1 MEVLII
7 LLALGLLMY
16 GAYKGISVIILAPL
30 CAMLAVILVAP
41 YNTLPFFSEIFMS
54 RMGDFIKQ
62 YFPIFILGAIFGK
75 LIELSGIS
83 QIISKS
89 IVRLIGEKRSILAIV
104 LLCVILVYS
113 GVSSFVVVFAV
124 YPFAVA
130 LFKASEIPKRLIPA
144 TVVLGAFGFAV
155 NSLPGSPQI
164 QNVIPTSF
172 FGTDIYA
179 APILGILNSLGILT
193 LGVIYLQSRA
203 NKAKKSGEGFFS
215 KLNEEQISETH
226 EIISKMQ
233 KEKDQKDKLYRIFIA
248 FIPLLLVAISNKL
261 FTTYLPTWYPNGFD
275 FASIGLNAYG
285 QLNIYDVVGTW
296 SVILALAIGIFA
308 TILFNPKGILSELKT
323 GINQSIR
330 GSLLAV
336 TNTAAEFG
344 FGGVIA
350 ALPGFTIVTAG
361 IAQVFSNPLINS
373 AVTTTT
379 LAGMTGSAAGG
390 LGITLG
396 ALSDTYIAMAN
407 QANIPMEVMHRII
420 SMSSGALD
428 TLPHNGGVITI
439 LAITGLTHKQSYKD
453 IFGITLIM
461 TTVCFIII
469 VIYLITGWV

>member
-1 MEVLII
+1 MDVLII
-7 LLALGLLMY
+7 ILALGLLMF
-16 GAYKGISVIILAPL
+16 GAYRGFSVILLAPL
-30 CAMLAVILVAP
+30 CAILAVVLVEP
-41 YNTLPFFSEIFMS
+41 FYTLPFFSEIFMT
-54 RMGDFIKQ
+54 RMGNFIKQ

-75 LIELSGIS
+75 LIELSGIA
-83 QIISKS
+83 QIISRT
-89 IVRLIGEKRSILAIV
+89 IVKLIGEKRSILSIV
-104 LLCVILVYS
+104 LLCAILVYS

-130 LFKASEIPKRLIPA
+130 LFKQSEIPKRLIPA
-144 TVVLGAFGFAV
+144 TIVLGAFGFAV

-179 APILGILNSLGILT
+179 APILGILNSVGIT
-193 LGVIYLQSRA
+193 IMGVLYLQWRA
-203 NKAKKSGEGFFS
+203 TKAKKAGEGFYSELS
-215 KLNEEQISETH
+215 KEQIDETN
-226 EIISKMQ
+226 EIITKMQ
-233 KEKDQKDKLYRIFIA
+233 EEDSSNYRKYRIILA
-248 FIPLLLVAISNKL
+248 FIPLLLVAIANKF
-261 FTTYLPTWYPNGFD
+261 FTTYLPLWYPEGFS
-275 FASIGLNAYG
+275 FESIGLEAYG
-285 QLNIYDVVGTW
+285 RVLITDVVGTW
-296 SVILALAIGIFA
+296 SVIMALAIGICA
-308 TILFNPKGILSELKT
+308 TVFFNPKGILRELKT

-350 ALPGFTIVTAG
+350 ALPGFSIVTTG
-361 IAQVFSNPLINS
+361 ITNVLSNPLVNS

-390 LGITLG
+390 IGITLG
-396 ALSDTYIAMAN
+396 ALSETYIAMAN
-407 QANIPMEVMHRII
+407 QANIPLEVMHRVI

-439 LAITGLTHKQSYKD
+439 LAITGLNHKQSYKD

-461 TTVCFIII
+461 TAVCFI
-469 VIYLITGWV
+469 VIGIHLLTGWV